1 MQPEHF
7 SVSRV
12 SLGEVLLILFLEVRK
27 YLAQM
32 GSLVGYVFHN
42 MRRKPDIPHACA
54 FVKAQHFQRLLYLLK
69 SVVHAGQDVAVPVD
83 AAGESL

>member
-1 MQPEHF
+1 MELNINMNLSWQKNKLLSLSGEYDGMQM
-7 SVSRV
+7 S
-12 SLGEVLLILFLEVRK
+12 
-27 YLAQM
+27 AA
-32 GSLVGYVFHN
+32 
-42 MRRKPDIPHACA
+42 DIT